1 MGLFDFLSKNKSAA
15 EPRSKSERE
24 IARLQRLVGNKLS
37 QNYDRQEA
45 IEALSRM
52 ATAQSATALFKR
64 FDWSMD
70 PTITDHEEK
79 ESAVRGIVAAGEEGL
94 EPLRDYCR
102 KAQSLT
108 WPLKALKEIVPR
120 DRIVDELLAILDFFD
135 TEYVRN
141 VEPKVQLIQ
150 YLEGYPTEDVRIA
163 VEPFLGDMS
172 EPVRF
177 AAVRTVFAV
186 NAPESVPALV
196 AALEDEESL
205 RVRNAIAQGLGSRD
219 WVIPEELREACAGA
233 VPEGFQLSAGTVK
246 ERRR

>member
-1 MGLFDFLSKNKSAA
+1 MGLFDFLSRSKSAS
-15 EPRSKSERE
+15 EPKSKSERE

-45 IEALSRM
+45 IETLSRM
-52 ATAQSATALFKR
+52 ATAQSAAALFKR

-79 ESAVRGIVAAGEEGL
+79 EAAVRGIVAAGEEAL
-94 EPLRDYCR
+94 DPLRDYCK

-120 DRIVDELLAILDFFD
+120 DRIVDELLAILDLFD

-150 YLEGYPTEDVRIA
+150 YLEGYPSEDVRVA

-177 AAVRTVFAV
+177 AAARTVFAV
-186 NAPESVPALV
+186 DSSDSVPALV
-196 AALEDEESL
+196 AALEEEESL
-205 RVRNAIAQGLGSRD
+205 RVKNAIAQGLSARN
-219 WVIPEELREACAGA
+219 WVISEDLREACAGA
-233 VPEGFQLSAGTVK
+233 LPTGFVLSDGFVK
-246 ERRR
+246 ERRG